1 MRNNKRLVRN
11 RLKRFR
17 RIAGMKQL
25 EIARKLGM
33 KCTERI
39 SRWEKG
45 TASPNLE
52 NLLKLSLLYQ
62 APPHELYPD
71 YMEELK
77 DDMDLQEE

>member
-1 MRNNKRLVRN
+1 MH
-11 RLKRFR
+11 
-17 RIAGMKQL
+17 GTHQQMG
-25 EIARKLGM
+25 E
-33 KCTERI
+33 
-39 SRWEKG
+39 G